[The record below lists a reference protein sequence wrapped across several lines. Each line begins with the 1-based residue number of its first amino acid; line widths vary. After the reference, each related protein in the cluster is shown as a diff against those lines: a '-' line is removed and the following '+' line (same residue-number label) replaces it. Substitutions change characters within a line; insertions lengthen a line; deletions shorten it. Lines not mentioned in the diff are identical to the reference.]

1 MTDEYVAV
9 LQAGGAMDNFSSLFG
24 DDSLGLDGLE
34 SFGSQPQAT
43 PVPVTE
49 EAASAFQPSPTVSQ
63 VGGTHSTAGPTIC
76 SGHDI
81 SLNREILTRQ

>member
-1 MTDEYVAV
+1 
-9 LQAGGAMDNFSSLFG
+9 MDNFSSLFG

-49 EAASAFQPSPTVSQ
+49 EAGSAFQPSPAVSQ
-63 VGGTHSTAGPTIC
+63 VSHVTGRGGV
-76 SGHDI
+76 
-81 SLNREILTRQ
+81 E